1 MVAVGS
7 TGRATEHRRF
17 RRSFFV
23 LGPGCPPSP
32 PHPLALPLPLQPQF
46 RRLADRCASW
56 SRETLSNVRPRLSHA
71 AAPPGRRGAAV
82 LRNSRRNSNGGFSS
96 RLGRVYR
103 PRETF
108 WKTSGRERSPI
119 HASRLIVGLGTPLN
133 QAGRFLGIPFSP

>member
-1 MVAVGS
+1 MIDGS
-7 TGRATEHRRF
+7 CWINRPSDDRASSISTLFLRP
-17 RRSFFV
+17 
-23 LGPGCPPSP
+23 GPGLTG
-32 PHPLALPLPLQPQF
+32 PLPLLAPLPLQPRF
-46 RRLADRCASW
+46 RSARAGTCASW
-56 SRETLSNVRPRLSHA
+56 SRETLSESAIVAR
-71 AAPPGRRGAAV
+71 GRREGAAAAV
-82 LRNSRRNSNGGFSS
+82 LRNSRRNSSGGFSR

>member
-7 TGRATEHRRF
+7 TGRVTEHRRF

-23 LGPGCPPSP
+23 RVLDAPPP
-32 PHPLALPLPLQPQF
+32 FLPRPLPPQPQF
-46 RRLADRCASW
+46 WHLADRRVDLPRLW
-56 SRETLSNVRPRLSHA
+56 SRETLSNRARDCRARLL
-71 AAPPGRRGAAV
+71 PGRRGAAV
-82 LRNSRRNSNGGFSS
+82 PRNSRRNSSGRFSS